1 MLRCKYRALPIVCAM
16 ALGLTG
22 ALSSAAEAL
31 RGWVSD
37 EQCARGRASDG
48 IYTGTNPDCAKT
60 CIAKGVKTVLI
71 DSDHK
76 RILVV
81 DNPATVKDNIGDY
94 VEIQGSLDSSSKL
107 VHVSSYKMIE
117 KGSAMCDR
125 TAHRAASPKGK

>member
-1 MLRCKYRALPIVCAM
+1 MLPRKYRALPIVWAM

-22 ALSSAAEAL
+22 ALPSAAETL

-37 EQCARGRASDG
+37 EQCARGRAGDG
-48 IYTGTNPDCAKT
+48 LYTGTNPDCART
-60 CIAKGVKTVLI
+60 CIAKGIKTVLI

-81 DNPATVKDNIGDY
+81 DNPTTVKENIGDY
-94 VEIQGSLDSSSKL
+94 VEIEGSLDSSSNL

-117 KGSAMCDR
+117 KGAAMCGR
-125 TAHRAASPKGK
+125 TSHRPTTPKGK